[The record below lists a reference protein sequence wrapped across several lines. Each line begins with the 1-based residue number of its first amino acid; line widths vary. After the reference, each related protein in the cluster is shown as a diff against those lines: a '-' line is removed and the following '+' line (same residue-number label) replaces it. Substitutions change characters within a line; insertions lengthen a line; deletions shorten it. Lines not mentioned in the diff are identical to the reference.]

1 MLEYP
6 EGAYTKASSLLD
18 ASIGGVPLSEM
29 ATLQYTDSRQTVMK
43 QDGKYT
49 TTITAS
55 CVSEDT
61 DAVDA
66 ALDKLVAD
74 TKLPDSVE
82 QTKDTMDEMMTETFV
97 AIGKAIAAAVFL
109 VFLVMAM
116 QFESP
121 KYSLMVMLSIPFS
134 LIGSF
139 GLLFLSGQSLTMIS
153 MMGIMMLVGIVVNNG
168 IQFLGR

>member
-1 MLEYP
+1 MISGTEAMTITSNGEEYSVMLEYP
-6 EGAYTKASSLLD
+6 EGTYTKASSLLD

-29 ATLQYTDSRQTVMK
+29 ATLQYTDSQQTVMK

-82 QTKDTMDEMMTETFV
+82 QTKDTMDEMMTETFT

-109 VFLVMAM
+109 VFLIMAM

-121 KYSLMVMLSIPFS
+121 KYSLM
-134 LIGSF
+134 GSC
-139 GLLFLSGQSLTMIS
+139 
-153 MMGIMMLVGIVVNNG
+153 
-168 IQFLGR
+168 